1 MENSSP
7 VNTRRKFSPAQ
18 RHEFVTLYRQS
29 GLTQVEFAQQ
39 HQIKVCTFH
48 QWLHRR
54 KQPST
59 KCPRPVFKE
68 LLFSPQTHTPA
79 WSTEIVMGHEFT
91 IRFGAHVSATFMA
104 ELVKGLRG
112 PC

>member
-7 VNTRRKFSPAQ
+7 VSTRRKFSPTQ
-18 RHEFVTLYRQS
+18 RQEFVALYRHS
-29 GLTQVEFAQQ
+29 GLTQVEFARQ

-48 QWLHRR
+48 QWLRVR
-54 KQPST
+54 KEPPA
-59 KCPRPVFKE
+59 KVPRPVFKE
-68 LLFSPQTHTPA
+68 LLLSPQTHTPA

-91 IRFGAHVSATFMA
+91 IRFGASVSATFMA
-104 ELVKGLRG
+104 QLVNELRR